1 LVITFRKNPSPLNT
15 QPFIDLTLGISA
27 GFHSQDFF
35 GVRRLWFIRKLTM
48 ILATYNLHWGG
59 NGSGKQHLKYLH
71 SITKYDLLFLQE
83 AFDPKIYG
91 EDNYIWKNYE
101 GRKWGSGIV
110 CKTVNCSEVDIK
122 QYYGSVVAADI
133 DDGSE
138 RYRVVS
144 IHNPRTKEHY
154 VNSLNK
160 IVDELN
166 RIKTENMIIGGDFNL
181 CSLGYRKPGEVIKTN
196 DDEIKI
202 IKRLENEI
210 GVVNSWSYL
219 HPNDFMP
226 QTLRWN
232 NAPTIPYHCDGIF
245 MSKTLIKR
253 IKESFVICDSEIEK
267 LSDHNPVVTIM
278 E

>member
-1 LVITFRKNPSPLNT
+1 
-15 QPFIDLTLGISA
+15 
-27 GFHSQDFF
+27 
-35 GVRRLWFIRKLTM
+35 M
-48 ILATYNLHWGG
+48 ICVTYNLHWGG
-59 NGSGKQHLKYLH
+59 NGDAKHHLKYLN
-71 SITKYDLLFLQE
+71 SIVKYDLLFLQE

-91 EDNYIWKNYE
+91 EENYVWMNYE

-110 CKTVNCSEVDIK
+110 YKTGNFSEVEVK

-138 RYRVVS
+138 RFRVVS
-144 IHNPRTKEHY
+144 IHNPNTKERY
-154 VNSLNK
+154 ISSLNK

-181 CSLGYRKPGEVIKTN
+181 YSLGYRKPGEVIKTK
-196 DDEIKI
+196 DHEVKI
-202 IKRLENEI
+202 IERMENEI
-210 GVVNSWSYL
+210 GVVNSWVYL

-232 NAPTIPYHCDGIF
+232 NAPTMPYHCDGIF
-245 MSKTLIKR
+245 ISKTLAKR
-253 IKESFVICDSEIEK
+253 IKESLVLWDSEIEK
-267 LSDHNPVVTIM
+267 LSDHNPVVTIL